1 MANSTSNGFTPESS
15 SKVSNSA
22 SLFSKLP
29 GLSAS
34 DSNALIGRNRLAQA
48 LELEDPQDNLFV
60 KRSLYVLG
68 AAALIF
74 FPWAALTPITQVIE
88 ASGEVIPQGSV
99 NIIQHLEGGIVSSV
113 NVKNGQSVTKGDPLL
128 QLNPQMVGSEF
139 SATKSKLDALIIQ
152 QQQLRAAI
160 RGDDV
165 LPRQNNIDDFRCFP

>member
-1 MANSTSNGFTPESS
+1 MTNSSTNGFTAGSIP
-15 SKVSNSA
+15 KVKDSNPSD
-22 SLFSKLP
+22 SILRKLP

-99 NIIQHLEGGIVSSV
+99 NIIQHL
-113 NVKNGQSVTKGDPLL
+113 DCL
-128 QLNPQMVGSEF
+128 
-139 SATKSKLDALIIQ
+139 
-152 QQQLRAAI
+152 
-160 RGDDV
+160 
-165 LPRQNNIDDFRCFP
+165 